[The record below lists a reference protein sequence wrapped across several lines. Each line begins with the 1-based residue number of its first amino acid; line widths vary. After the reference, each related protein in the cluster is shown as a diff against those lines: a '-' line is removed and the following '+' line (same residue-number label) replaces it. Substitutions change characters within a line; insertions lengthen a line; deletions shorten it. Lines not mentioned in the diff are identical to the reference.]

1 MTFQWYSMTFH
12 DIPMIFHDIPWFSN
26 DRWTICTNCYTN
38 IRKKSCRVGTKRSHM
53 DLKHNRTDL
62 KPTICHLMS
71 PMSTMN
77 REFTL
82 YQISD
87 INILQSHVGFKHS
100 PMDKKSPRS
109 SACRSEEKNFFFFFQ
124 FLYSR
129 RAPSVHELQVF
140 RNYKVPQVPKVL
152 TDIFMVVKVIIFQ
165 LNEWG
170 WTNFAMYWMDST
182 WKVNQ
187 RRFDSL
193 STKMW

>member
-1 MTFQWYSMTFH
+1 M
-12 DIPMIFHDIPWFSN
+12 
-26 DRWTICTNCYTN
+26 
-38 IRKKSCRVGTKRSHM
+38 GTKRSHM

-129 RAPSVHELQVF
+129 RAPSVHGLQVF

-170 WTNFAMYWMDST
+170 WTNFAMYWIDST

-187 RRFDSL
+187 RRFNSL